1 MAQFLLFGGNMI
13 LGLDI
18 STSIT
23 GLTVITDDGEVIYNE
38 SINLTSKKID
48 GLMQKAN
55 LVKERLVELKHLFY
69 IDKIFIEQS
78 LNAFR
83 PGLSSAQVILT
94 LGKFN
99 GIVSWICY
107 EVYGKEPQYIGSTTA
122 RKTLGIKVERGQNAK
137 EIVLKHVVDSE
148 PSFKV
153 EYTPAGKPKAGTY
166 DRADSYVIA
175 KAGYIQCQKQKN

>member
-1 MAQFLLFGGNMI
+1 MF

-23 GLTVITDDGEVIYNE
+23 GITILDNNGLVVINEVVDMR
-38 SINLTSKKID
+38 SKKFTSFFS
-48 GLMQKAN
+48 KAKA
-55 LVKERLVELKHLFY
+55 VQRRLAQIKNEY
-69 IDKIFIEQS
+69 NIEKIYIEQS
-78 LNAFR
+78 LQAFR

-107 EVYGKEPQYIGSTTA
+107 EIFGLEPDYIGASTA
-122 RKTLGIKVERGQNAK
+122 RKAVGIKVERGQNVK
-137 EIVLKHVVDSE
+137 EVVLKRVLELEST
-148 PSFKV
+148 FKV
-153 EYTPAGKPKAGTY
+153 DYTPKGNPVAGSY

-175 KAGYIQCQKQKN
+175 KAGYLSCQTAKN

>member
-1 MAQFLLFGGNMI
+1 MI

-23 GLTVITDDGEVIYNE
+23 GFTVLTEDGHILHNE
-38 SINLTSKKID
+38 MID
-48 GLMQKAN
+48 LRKLDSMFQKAKTVKDRLIEIKN
-55 LVKERLVELKHLFY
+55 LYNVKNVY
-69 IDKIFIEQS
+69 IEQS

-99 GIVSWICY
+99 GIVSWICC
-107 EVYGKEPQYIGSTTA
+107 EVFKTEPEYIGASSA
-122 RKTLGIKVERGQNAK
+122 RKKLDIKVEKGENAK
-137 EIVLKHVVDSE
+137 QIVLKKILELE
-148 PSFKV
+148 PAFKV
-153 EYTPAGKPKAGTY
+153 EYTAHGNPKPGTY

-175 KAGYIQCQKQKN
+175 KAGYILCQKQKS

>member
-1 MAQFLLFGGNMI
+1 MI

-23 GLTVITDDGEVIYNE
+23 GITVLTDEGVIIHNE
-38 SINLTSKKID
+38 AINLTSKKLD
-48 GLMQKAN
+48 SLMKKADSI
-55 LVKERLVELKHLFY
+55 KKRLIELKHLYY
-69 IDKIFIEQS
+69 IKQVFIEQS

-99 GIVSWICY
+99 GIVSWICH
-107 EVYGKEPQYIGSTTA
+107 EVYELEPEYIGSTTA
-122 RKTLGIKVERGQNAK
+122 RKSLGIKVERGANAK
-137 EIVLKHVVDSE
+137 EIVLKHVLDTE
-148 PSFKV
+148 PSFTV
-153 EYTPAGKPKAGTY
+153 EYTAAGKPKAGTY

-175 KAGYIQCQKQKN
+175 KAGYIQCQKQRK

>member
-1 MAQFLLFGGNMI
+1 MI

-23 GLTVITDDGEVIYNE
+23 GFTILNDDGSIFHNE
-38 SINLTSKKID
+38 AIDLTSKKLD
-48 GLMQKAN
+48 TVFKKASI
-55 LVKERLVELKHLFY
+55 VRDRLQQLKHMY
-69 IDKIFIEQS
+69 CIHKVYIEQS

-99 GIVSWICY
+99 GIVSWICH
-107 EVYGKEPQYIGSTTA
+107 EIFGMEPEYIGASTA
-122 RKTLGIKVERGQNAK
+122 RKALGIKIEKGQNAK
-137 EIVLKHVVDSE
+137 EIVLKNILALE
-148 PSFKV
+148 PTFSV
-153 EYTPAGKPKAGTY
+153 EYTAHNNPKKGTY

-175 KAGYIQCQKQKN
+175 KAGYFQCQKQKK

>member
-1 MAQFLLFGGNMI
+1 MI

-23 GLTVITDDGEVIYNE
+23 GVTVLTDDGAVIYNE
-38 SINLTSKKID
+38 AIDLTSKKLD
-48 GLMQKAN
+48 NVFKKASY
-55 LVKERLVELKHLFY
+55 VKDRLTQVKHLFY
-69 IDKIFIEQS
+69 ITDVFIEQS

-99 GIVSWICY
+99 GIVSWICH
-107 EVYGKEPQYIGSTTA
+107 EVFGLEPQYIGASTA
-122 RKTLGIKVERGQNAK
+122 RKSLGIKVEKGQNAK
-137 EIVLKHVVDSE
+137 EIVLAHILGLE
-148 PSFKV
+148 PEFKV
-153 EYTPAGKPKAGTY
+153 EYTARNNPKKGTY

-175 KAGYIQCQKQKN
+175 KAGYFLCQKQKKSKS

>member
-1 MAQFLLFGGNMI
+1 MI

-23 GLTVITDDGEVIYNE
+23 GITVLDGEGAVLHNE
-38 SINLTSKKID
+38 AIDLTSKKLD
-48 GLMQKAN
+48 NLFKKATV
-55 LVKERLVELKHLFY
+55 VKDRLTQIKYLFN
-69 IDKIFIEQS
+69 ITDVFIEQS

-99 GIVSWICY
+99 GIVSWICS
-107 EVYGKEPQYIGSTTA
+107 EVFGREPQYIGASTA
-122 RKTLGIKVERGQNAK
+122 RKAFGIKVEKGQNAK
-137 EIVLKHVVDSE
+137 EIVLAHILSLDNN
-148 PSFKV
+148 FKV
-153 EYTPAGKPKAGTY
+153 EYTAQGNPRKGTY

-175 KAGYIQCQKQKN
+175 KAGYIQCQKQRK

>member
-1 MAQFLLFGGNMI
+1 MY

-23 GLTVITDDGEVIYNE
+23 GITILDLSGNMVLNEVVDMR
-38 SINLTSKKID
+38 SKKYKSFFD
-48 GLMQKAN
+48 KAKA
-55 LVKERLVELKHLFY
+55 VQRRLAQLKNTY
-69 IDKIFIEQS
+69 NIEKIFIEQS
-78 LNAFR
+78 LQAFR

-107 EVYGKEPQYIGSTTA
+107 EIFGFEPEYIGASTA
-122 RKTLGIKVERGQNAK
+122 RKSLNIKVERGQNAK
-137 EIVLKHVVDSE
+137 EVVLKNVLALESG
-148 PSFKV
+148 FKV
-153 EYTPAGKPKAGTY
+153 DYTPKGNPVAGSF

-175 KAGYIQCQKQKN
+175 KAGYLSCQNIKK

>member
-1 MAQFLLFGGNMI
+1 MI

-23 GLTVITDDGEVIYNE
+23 GFTVLTEEGHILHNE
-38 SINLTSKKID
+38 AIRLDSKKFET
-48 GLMQKAN
+48 MFQKAQAVN
-55 LVKERLVELKHLFY
+55 DRLQEIKHLY
-69 IDKIFIEQS
+69 NVKKVFIEQS

-107 EVYGKEPQYIGSTTA
+107 QIFGVEPEYIGASSA
-122 RKTLGIKVERGQNAK
+122 RKKLEIKVEKGENAK
-137 EIVLKHVVDSE
+137 EIVLKHILSLE

-153 EYTPAGKPKAGTY
+153 EYTAHGNPKPGTY

-175 KAGYIQCQKQKN
+175 KAGYILCQNQK

>member
-1 MAQFLLFGGNMI
+1 MF

-23 GLTVITDDGEVIYNE
+23 GITILDNNGLVVINEVVDMR
-38 SINLTSKKID
+38 SKKFTSFFSKAKAVQRRLAQIKNEYNI
-48 GLMQKAN
+48 QKI
-55 LVKERLVELKHLFY
+55 Y
-69 IDKIFIEQS
+69 IEQS
-78 LNAFR
+78 LQAFR

-107 EVYGKEPQYIGSTTA
+107 ETFGFEPEYIGASTA
-122 RKTLGIKVERGQNAK
+122 RKALNIKVERGQNAK
-137 EIVLKHVVDSE
+137 EVVLKHILE
-148 PSFKV
+148 LETTFKV
-153 EYTPAGKPKAGTY
+153 EYTPKGNPVAGSY

-175 KAGYIQCQKQKN
+175 KAGYLSCQTTKK

>member
-1 MAQFLLFGGNMI
+1 MI

-18 STSIT
+18 STSLT
-23 GLTVITDDGEVIYNE
+23 GFTVLNVDGSVLHNEVIDLRSTKLE
-38 SINLTSKKID
+38 S
-48 GLMQKAN
+48 MFQKAVV
-55 LVKERLVELKHLFY
+55 VKNRLLELKDLY
-69 IDKIFIEQS
+69 DIRDVYIEQS

-107 EVYGKEPQYIGSTTA
+107 EIWKKEPNYIGASSA
-122 RKTLGIKVERGQNAK
+122 RKIVGIKVEKGQNAK
-137 EIVLKHVVDSE
+137 EIVLKHIIDTE
-148 PSFKV
+148 KSFVV
-153 EYTPAGKPKAGTY
+153 EYTPKGNPKAGTY
-166 DRADSYVIA
+166 DRADSLVIA

>member
-1 MAQFLLFGGNMI
+1 MI

-23 GLTVITDDGEVIYNE
+23 GFTVLTEDGHILHNE
-38 SINLTSKKID
+38 AIRLDSKK
-48 GLMQKAN
+48 LETMFQKAQV
-55 LVKERLVELKHLFY
+55 VKERLVEIKNLYNIKDIY
-69 IDKIFIEQS
+69 IEQS

-107 EVYGKEPQYIGSTTA
+107 EVFKTVPEYIGASSA
-122 RKTLGIKVERGQNAK
+122 RKKLDIKVEKGENAK
-137 EIVLKHVVDSE
+137 EIVLKHILSLE
-148 PSFKV
+148 PTFKV
-153 EYTPAGKPKAGTY
+153 EYTAHGNPKPGTY

-175 KAGYIQCQKQKN
+175 KAGYILCQKQKN

>member
-1 MAQFLLFGGNMI
+1 MI

-23 GLTVITDDGEVIYNE
+23 GITVLDDTGAVV
-38 SINLTSKKID
+38 LFDMVDMRSKKFTSFFN
-48 GLMQKAN
+48 KADA
-55 LVKERLVELKHLFY
+55 VERRLVQLKSTY
-69 IDKIFIEQS
+69 NIDKIFIEQS
-78 LNAFR
+78 LQAFR

-107 EVYGKEPQYIGSTTA
+107 KIFGFEPQYIGASTA
-122 RKTLGIKVERGQNAK
+122 RKALEIKVERGQNAK
-137 EIVLKHVVDSE
+137 EIVLKRVLELEKGFH
-148 PSFKV
+148 V
-153 EYTPAGKPKAGTY
+153 EYTPKGNPVAGSY

-175 KAGYIQCQKQKN
+175 RAGYLSCLTPKK

>member
-1 MAQFLLFGGNMI
+1 MI

-23 GLTVITDDGEVIYNE
+23 GITVLRDDGSILHNE
-38 SINLTSKKID
+38 AIDLTSKKLD
-48 GLMQKAN
+48 TVFKKAST
-55 LVKERLVELKHLFY
+55 VKNRLTELSHLFGIRKVY
-69 IDKIFIEQS
+69 IEQS

-99 GIVSWICY
+99 GIVSWICH
-107 EVYGKEPQYIGSTTA
+107 EIFNMEPEYIGASTA
-122 RKTLGIKVERGQNAK
+122 RKALGIKVEKGQNAK
-137 EIVLKHVVDSE
+137 EVVLNNILALE
-148 PSFKV
+148 PSFTV
-153 EYTPAGKPKAGTY
+153 EYTAHNNPKKGTY

-175 KAGYIQCQKQKN
+175 KAGYIQCQKQKK

>member
-1 MAQFLLFGGNMI
+1 MI

-23 GLTVITDDGEVIYNE
+23 GFTVLNEDGSVLHNE
-38 SINLTSKKID
+38 SIDLRSKKLESMFD
-48 GLMQKAN
+48 KATVIKNRFIEIKN
-55 LVKERLVELKHLFY
+55 LYNITQVYV
-69 IDKIFIEQS
+69 EQS

-107 EVYGKEPQYIGSTTA
+107 EVFSKEPIYIGASTA
-122 RKTLGIKVERGQNAK
+122 RKSVGIKVEKGQNAK
-137 EIVLKHVVDSE
+137 EIVLSHVLNTV

-153 EYTPAGKPKAGTY
+153 EYTPKGNPKPGTY

-175 KAGYIQCQKQKN
+175 KAGYSQCHKPKN

>member
-1 MAQFLLFGGNMI
+1 MY

-23 GLTVITDDGEVIYNE
+23 GLTLLDSSGNVLLNDA
-38 SINLTSKKID
+38 INMTSAKFSSFFMKADAVERRLASLKSEHKI
-48 GLMQKAN
+48 
-55 LVKERLVELKHLFY
+55 E
-69 IDKIFIEQS
+69 KIFIEQS
-78 LNAFR
+78 LQAFR

-107 EVYGKEPQYIGSTTA
+107 KIFGFEPQYIGASTA
-122 RKTLGIKVERGQNAK
+122 RKALDIKVERGQNAK
-137 EIVLKHVVDSE
+137 EIVLKRVLELERGFH
-148 PSFKV
+148 V
-153 EYTPAGKPKAGTY
+153 EYTPKGNPVAGCY

-175 KAGYIQCQKQKN
+175 KAGYLSCQTPKK